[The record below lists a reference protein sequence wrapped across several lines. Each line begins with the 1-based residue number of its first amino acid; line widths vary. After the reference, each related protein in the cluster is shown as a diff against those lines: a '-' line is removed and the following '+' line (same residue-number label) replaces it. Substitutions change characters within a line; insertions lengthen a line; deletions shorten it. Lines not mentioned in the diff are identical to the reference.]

1 MRKLIRTFLWIGLL
15 AACTKATAPA
25 SAPKSMTKNDLILIG
40 GTVAV
45 GPQQTPQK
53 NVAIYV
59 SDGVIRDI
67 GSPDAIRKAHPNTN
81 EITALEGTILPG
93 LTDAHGHL
101 YGLGLSLDIVSLVGS
116 SSYDEV

>member
-1 MRKLIRTFLWIGLL
+1 MGCRLSVVGSPIVAIALL
-15 AACTKATAPA
+15 AACTNSPAPQ
-25 SAPKSMTKNDLILIG
+25 PMMKKNDLILIG

-59 SDGVIRDI
+59 SDGVIRDV

-81 EITALEGTILPG
+81 EIGVPNGTILPG
-93 LTDAHGHL
+93 LTDAHGVD
-101 YGLGLSLDIVSLVGS
+101 GL
-116 SSYDEV
+116 